1 MEQGT
6 MKSKRVCHVIKQ
18 AVWAGQS
25 QIPTVTC
32 EKRDESNMVFGRV
45 VVEEHA

>member
-6 MKSKRVCHVIKQ
+6 VKSKRVCHVIKQ

-32 EKRDESNMVFGRV
+32 EKKVFGRL